1 MTRVRR
7 FRVDIIVS
15 GSVRSKEKHLLIHVL
30 SPYTY
35 DVYYNKCSTGQTGD
49 LFMYLKFRSFRIN
62 WFFFIVIGLC
72 WKSKSFQVKYK
83 VKRDEK
89 FKQNIKPLSRIVCVR
104 SCIWEVRC
112 CRPAAC
118 FRSLSWICSMHLKF
132 YICIVWTLY
141 LYCLKHYII
150 PQTNC
155 KRLKNLTRAFSWC
168 FLLKWH

>member
-62 WFFFIVIGLC
+62 CFFFIVIGLC

-132 YICIVWTLY
+132 YICIVWNIISVLFETLY
-141 LYCLKHYII
+141 NSTNQL
-150 PQTNC
+150 QTF
-155 KRLKNLTRAFSWC
+155 KKFDKSVFLMFLT
-168 FLLKWH
+168 

>member
-1 MTRVRR
+1 MFQFLEPASTNDEKNRNSALFLYCVNPSLGQVTRVRR

-49 LFMYLKFRSFRIN
+49 LFMYLKFGSFRIKG
-62 WFFFIVIGLC
+62 FFIVIGLC

-104 SCIWEVRC
+104 SCI
-112 CRPAAC
+112 
-118 FRSLSWICSMHLKF
+118 
-132 YICIVWTLY
+132 
-141 LYCLKHYII
+141 
-150 PQTNC
+150 
-155 KRLKNLTRAFSWC
+155 
-168 FLLKWH
+168 